1 MAEASATYGS
11 ETTTDELLEGIDLT
25 GTTAVVTGAGGGL
38 GLETARALAGHGAS
52 IVAAAR
58 DPAKAGRALAA
69 AGLAPGATTVVE
81 LDLGSLASVRAAADQ
96 IAAAHDRLDLVI
108 ANAGVMACPEG
119 RTVDGFETQF
129 GTNHLGHF
137 LLVNRLVPLL
147 VAGAPSRVVCLSS
160 AAHRFGDVDLD
171 DVSFERNEYAPG
183 AGYSAS
189 KTANVL
195 YAVELDRR
203 LRDRGVRAVAVHP
216 GTILTD
222 LGRHL
227 SDESRAIMEAR
238 PSKSVGAGAATTVWA
253 AVVAEADEIGGRYA
267 EDCRVA
273 AVSDEPPSLT
283 EPLHGVRSR
292 AVDPDRAAALW
303 ALSEE
308 LVGERFD
315 L

>member
-1 MAEASATYGS
+1 MPEASATYGS

-171 DVSFERNEYAPG
+171 DVSFERTEYAPG
-183 AGYSAS
+183 AAYSAS

-195 YAVELDRR
+195 SAVELDRR

-216 GTILTD
+216 GT
-222 LGRHL
+222 R
-227 SDESRAIMEAR
+227 R
-238 PSKSVGAGAATTVWA
+238 
-253 AVVAEADEIGGRYA
+253 
-267 EDCRVA
+267 
-273 AVSDEPPSLT
+273 
-283 EPLHGVRSR
+283 
-292 AVDPDRAAALW
+292 
-303 ALSEE
+303 
-308 LVGERFD
+308 
-315 L
+315 